1 MTKKKKNDNNK
12 KKMLQA
18 NKPVRVSC
26 PSVKDTHACA
36 HARKHRLPATQADAY
51 AHNPSQ
57 ALMGVLPLACGRV
70 GDLLEQEQGVC
81 VSSVTGL
88 ATSSIFSEKKNKKNI
103 QLKKKNSASRQP
115 DSFILT
121 AAALGCSTSCRT
133 TRAAFAFGGPDLFA
147 FVKACRVDRASWY
160 WGAMEH

>member
-1 MTKKKKNDNNK
+1 
-12 KKMLQA
+12 MLQA

-51 AHNPSQ
+51 VRNPSQ
-57 ALMGVLPLACGRV
+57 ALMGVLPVACGRV

-88 ATSSIFSEKKNKKNI
+88 ATSSISSEKTKKK
-103 QLKKKNSASRQP
+103 LKTKKKHSVKKKNRSPP

-121 AAALGCSTSCRT
+121 AAAPGCSTSCRT
-133 TRAAFAFGGPDLFA
+133 TRAGFAFRDPDLFA
-147 FVKACRVDRASWY
+147 FVKACRVERAGWY
-160 WGAMEH
+160 WRAMEH